1 MLTLRG
7 AETGRAA
14 GQVVSGGG
22 IDAGWPDAMKR
33 ELAAVKNPADRLAWE
48 GRWGAVLSGQVADM
62 KRVYK
67 SALRPAFR
75 QSAAALWKPVV

>member
-1 MLTLRG
+1 
-7 AETGRAA
+7 
-14 GQVVSGGG
+14 
-22 IDAGWPDAMKR
+22 MKR